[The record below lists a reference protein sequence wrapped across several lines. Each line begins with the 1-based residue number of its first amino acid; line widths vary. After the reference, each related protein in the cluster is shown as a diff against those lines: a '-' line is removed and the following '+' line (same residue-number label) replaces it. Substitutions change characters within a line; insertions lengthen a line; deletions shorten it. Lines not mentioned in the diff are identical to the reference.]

1 MPVKDLRLNPEACET
16 ASATQ
21 ALDYRALKREQQRVW
36 LRNSSFS
43 GSCAREGAKA
53 CTSAPLP
60 RTTARHAEAEG
71 LGPMPDIATGKGN
84 ITTALTVRLGIGH
97 QFVSQFC

>member
-1 MPVKDLRLNPEACET
+1 MYER
-16 ASATQ
+16 
-21 ALDYRALKREQQRVW
+21 
-36 LRNSSFS
+36 
-43 GSCAREGAKA
+43 
-53 CTSAPLP
+53 PLP